1 MREYLKLAE
10 TKRNL
15 AMILG
20 SISLLLIATFVPFV
34 KAVTIGLYLLAYLL
48 VGGPILVAAVRDL
61 FTGKLFGE
69 AFLMTVATVGALA
82 IQQYPEAVAVML
94 FYRIGEFFQDS
105 AVSKSKRSI
114 TDLLKIRPD
123 YANLVVNGHT
133 QQIAPDQV
141 QVGDTLIVRP
151 GEKIPADGTV
161 TSGETYLDTKA
172 LTGETKPA
180 LVGVGDQALSGT
192 IVSNGVIELRV
203 EKAYADSTVAK
214 ILELVQDATTKK
226 TKTENFITKFARV
239 YTPAVVGMAA
249 LLAIAP
255 PVFFGQPFNDWLYR
269 ALIFLVISCPCAL
282 VISVPLSYFGGI
294 GAASRAGVLIKGSN
308 YLEALNQVKTVA
320 FDKTGTL
327 TRGEFAVVNVAPVTL
342 SKSALIQLAA
352 TAEVASPHPIAK
364 SIVALAG
371 LSADSQQSAEELV
384 GLGVKASSDGQPLYV
399 GNAKLMRQV
408 GVTQDLP
415 QSTTGTMV
423 YVALAGQYQGAIEVA
438 DAIKET
444 TIPALA
450 ALKQTGVRQTV
461 MLTGDNRQVGQAVGD
476 QIKIDAVKAEL
487 LPQDK
492 VAEMGK
498 LKADLGAKEK
508 LAFVGDGLND
518 TPVLA
523 SADVGIAM
531 GALGSDAAIESADIV
546 LMNDDPLAI
555 PRTMTIAKRT
565 KQIVWENI
573 IFALGIKLLFLTL
586 AAFGITTMWWAVFS
600 DVGVTLIAVLNTLR
614 LLLIGR
620 QEKPQKIQKTL
631 EIGRAHV

>member
-1 MREYLKLAE
+1 
-10 TKRNL
+10 
-15 AMILG
+15 
-20 SISLLLIATFVPFV
+20 
-34 KAVTIGLYLLAYLL
+34 
-48 VGGPILVAAVRDL
+48 
-61 FTGKLFGE
+61 
-69 AFLMTVATVGALA
+69 
-82 IQQYPEAVAVML
+82 
-94 FYRIGEFFQDS
+94 
-105 AVSKSKRSI
+105 
-114 TDLLKIRPD
+114 
-123 YANLVVNGHT
+123 
-133 QQIAPDQV
+133 
-141 QVGDTLIVRP
+141 
-151 GEKIPADGTV
+151 
-161 TSGETYLDTKA
+161 
-172 LTGETKPA
+172 
-180 LVGVGDQALSGT
+180 LSGT

-239 YTPAVVGMAA
+239 YTPVVVGMAA
-249 LLAIAP
+249 LLAIVP
-255 PVFFGQPFNDWLYR
+255 PLFFGLPFNDWLYR

-327 TRGEFAVVNVAPVTL
+327 TRGEFAVVNVAPVSL
-342 SKSALIQLAA
+342 SKPALIRLAA

-364 SIVALAG
+364 SIVAMAG
-371 LSADSQQSAEELV
+371 IRADGQQSAEELV
-384 GLGVKASSDGQPLYV
+384 GLGVKATSAGQPLYV

-408 GVTQDLP
+408 GITNDLP
-415 QSTTGTMV
+415 DSTTGTMV
-423 YVALAGQYQGAIEVA
+423 YVALADRYQGAIEVA
-438 DAIKET
+438 DAIKDT
-444 TIPALA
+444 TVPALA
-450 ALKQTGVRQTV
+450 ALKQNGIRQTV

-498 LKADLGAKEK
+498 LKAELGPKEK

-555 PRTMTIAKRT
+555 PRTIAIAKRT

-573 IFALGIKLLFLTL
+573 VFALGIKILFLTL

-620 QEKPQKIQKTL
+620 QEKPQKVQKTL
-631 EIGRAHV
+631 AKVSG

>member
-20 SISLLLIATFVPFV
+20 SMLLLAIASFSPLL
-34 KAVTIGLYLLAYLL
+34 KAVTIGLYLMAYLL
-48 VGGPILVAAVRDL
+48 VGGPILVDAVKDL
-61 FTGKLFGE
+61 FNGKLFGE

-105 AVSKSKRSI
+105 AVSKSKQSI
-114 TDLLKIRPD
+114 TSLLQIRPD
-123 YANLVVNGHT
+123 SANLVVNGHT
-133 QQIAPDQV
+133 QQITPDQIK
-141 QVGDTLIVRP
+141 VGDTLIVRP
-151 GEKIPADGTV
+151 GEKVPADGTV

-172 LTGETKPA
+172 LTGETKPS
-180 LVGVGDQALSGT
+180 LVVAGDQALSGT

-214 ILELVQDATTKK
+214 ILELVQDATNKK

-249 LLAIAP
+249 LLAIVP
-255 PVFFGQPFNDWLYR
+255 PLFFAQPFADWLYR

-294 GAASRAGVLIKGSN
+294 GAASRSGVLIKGSN

-327 TRGEFAVVNVAPVTL
+327 TRGEFAVVNVAPVSL
-342 SKSALIQLAA
+342 SKPALVKLAA
-352 TAEVASPHPIAK
+352 SAEVASPHPIAK
-364 SIVALAG
+364 SIVAMAG
-371 LSADSQQSAEELV
+371 LSADNQSAAEELV
-384 GLGVKASSDGQPLYV
+384 GLGVKTIQAGQPLYV

-408 GVTQDLP
+408 GVTVDLP
-415 QSTTGTMV
+415 DSTTGTMV
-423 YVALAGQYQGAIEVA
+423 YVALGGQYQGAIEVA
-438 DAIKET
+438 DAIKENT
-444 TIPALA
+444 VPALR
-450 ALKQTGVRQTV
+450 ALKQDGVAHTV
-461 MLTGDNRQVGQAVGD
+461 MLTGDNRQVGQAVGQ
-476 QIKIDAVKAEL
+476 QIGIDAVKAEL

-492 VAEMGK
+492 VAEMGV
-498 LKADLGAKEK
+498 LKAQLGSKEK

-531 GALGSDAAIESADIV
+531 GALGSDAAIESADVV

-555 PRTMTIAKRT
+555 PRTIAIAKRT

-573 IFALGIKLLFLTL
+573 VFALGIKLLFLTL

-620 QEKPQKIQKTL
+620 QEKPQKVQKTL
-631 EIGRAHV
+631 AKVSG

>member
-20 SISLLLIATFVPFV
+20 SMLLLAIASFLPLL

-48 VGGPILVAAVRDL
+48 VGGPILVDAVKDL
-61 FTGKLFGE
+61 FNGKLFGE

-105 AVSKSKRSI
+105 AVSKSKQSI
-114 TDLLKIRPD
+114 TSLLKIRPD
-123 YANLVVNGHT
+123 YANLVINGHT
-133 QQIAPDQV
+133 QQITPDQIK
-141 QVGDTLIVRP
+141 VGDTLIVRP
-151 GEKIPADGTV
+151 GEKVPADGTV

-172 LTGETKPA
+172 LTGETKPTMVA
-180 LVGVGDQALSGT
+180 AGDQALSGT
-192 IVSNGVIELRV
+192 IVSNGVIELQV

-214 ILELVQDATTKK
+214 ILELVQDATNKK

-249 LLAIAP
+249 LLAIVP
-255 PVFFGQPFNDWLYR
+255 PLFFAQPFADWLYR

-294 GAASRAGVLIKGSN
+294 GAASRSGVLIKGSN

-327 TRGEFAVVNVAPVTL
+327 TRGEFAVVNVAPVSL
-342 SKSALIQLAA
+342 SKPALIKLAA

-364 SIVALAG
+364 SIVAMAG
-371 LSADSQQSAEELV
+371 LSADNQSAAEELV
-384 GLGVKASSDGQPLYV
+384 GLGVKATQGGQPLYV

-408 GVTQDLP
+408 GVMADLP
-415 QSTTGTMV
+415 SSTTGTMV

-438 DAIKET
+438 DAIKENT
-444 TIPALA
+444 VPALR
-450 ALKQTGVRQTV
+450 ALKQDGVKHTV
-461 MLTGDNRQVGQAVGD
+461 MLTGDNRQVGQAVGQ
-476 QIKIDAVKAEL
+476 QIGIDAVKAEL

-492 VAEMGK
+492 VAEMGV
-498 LKADLGAKEK
+498 LKAQLRPKEK

-531 GALGSDAAIESADIV
+531 GALGSDAAIESADVV

-555 PRTMTIAKRT
+555 PRTIAIAKRT

-573 IFALGIKLLFLTL
+573 VFALGIKILFLTL

-620 QEKPQKIQKTL
+620 QEKPQKVQKTL
-631 EIGRAHV
+631 AKVSG

>member
-20 SISLLLIATFVPFV
+20 SMLLLVIASFSPLL
-34 KAVTIGLYLLAYLL
+34 KAVTIGLYLIAYLL
-48 VGGPILVAAVRDL
+48 VGGPILVDAVKDL
-61 FTGKLFGE
+61 FNGKLFGE

-105 AVSKSKRSI
+105 AVSKSKQSI
-114 TDLLKIRPD
+114 TSLLKIRPD
-123 YANLVVNGHT
+123 AANLVVNGHT
-133 QQIAPDQV
+133 QQITPDQIK
-141 QVGDTLIVRP
+141 VGDTLIVRP
-151 GEKIPADGTV
+151 GEKVPADGTV

-172 LTGETKPA
+172 LTGETKPS
-180 LVGVGDQALSGT
+180 LVVAGDQALSGT

-214 ILELVQDATTKK
+214 ILELFQDATNKK

-249 LLAIAP
+249 LLAIVP
-255 PVFFGQPFNDWLYR
+255 PLFFAQPFADWLYR

-294 GAASRAGVLIKGSN
+294 GAASRSGVLIKGSN

-327 TRGEFAVVNVAPVTL
+327 TRGEFAVVNVAPVSL
-342 SKSALIQLAA
+342 SKSALIKLAA

-364 SIVALAG
+364 SIVAMAG
-371 LSADSQQSAEELV
+371 LNTDKQSAAEELV
-384 GLGVKASSDGQPLYV
+384 GLGVKATQGGQPLYV

-408 GVTQDLP
+408 GVTVDLP
-415 QSTTGTMV
+415 GSTTGTMV
-423 YVALAGQYQGAIEVA
+423 YVALGGQYQGAIEVA
-438 DAIKET
+438 DAIKENT
-444 TIPALA
+444 VPALR
-450 ALKQTGVRQTV
+450 ALKQDGVTHTV
-461 MLTGDNRQVGQAVGD
+461 MLTGDNHQVGQAVGQ
-476 QIKIDAVKAEL
+476 QIGIDAVKAEL

-492 VAEMGK
+492 VAEMGA
-498 LKADLGAKEK
+498 LKAQLGPKEK

-531 GALGSDAAIESADIV
+531 GALGSDAAIESADVV

-555 PRTMTIAKRT
+555 PRTIAIAKRT

-573 IFALGIKLLFLTL
+573 VFALGIKLLFLTL

-620 QEKPQKIQKTL
+620 QEKPQKVQKTL
-631 EIGRAHV
+631 AKVSG

>member
-10 TKRNL
+10 TKRDL

-20 SISLLLIATFVPFV
+20 SIILLIIAGFSPLL

-48 VGGPILVAAVRDL
+48 VGGPILVEAVRDL

-151 GEKIPADGTV
+151 GEKVPADGVV

-172 LTGETKPA
+172 LTGETKPS
-180 LVGVGDQALSGT
+180 LVAAGDQALSGT

-239 YTPAVVGMAA
+239 YTPVVVGMAA
-249 LLAIAP
+249 LLAIVP
-255 PVFFGQPFNDWLYR
+255 SLFFGLPFNDWLYR

-327 TRGEFAVVNVAPVTL
+327 TRGEFAVVNVAPVSL
-342 SKSALIQLAA
+342 SKPALIRLAA

-364 SIVALAG
+364 SIVAMAG
-371 LSADSQQSAEELV
+371 IRADGQQSAEELV
-384 GLGVKASSDGQPLYV
+384 GLGVKATSAGQPLYV

-408 GVTQDLP
+408 GITNDLP
-415 QSTTGTMV
+415 DSTTGTMV
-423 YVALAGQYQGAIEVA
+423 YVALADRYQGAIEVA
-438 DAIKET
+438 DAIKDT
-444 TIPALA
+444 TVPALA
-450 ALKQTGVRQTV
+450 ALKQNGIRQTV

-498 LKADLGAKEK
+498 LKAELGPKEK

-555 PRTMTIAKRT
+555 PRTIAVAKRT

-573 IFALGIKLLFLTL
+573 VFALGIKILFLTL

-620 QEKPQKIQKTL
+620 QEKPQKVQKTL
-631 EIGRAHV
+631 AKVSG

>member
-10 TKRNL
+10 TKRDL

-20 SISLLLIATFVPFV
+20 SIILLIIAGFSPLL

-48 VGGPILVAAVRDL
+48 VGGPILVEAVRDL

-151 GEKIPADGTV
+151 GEKVPADGVV

-172 LTGETKPA
+172 LTGETKPS
-180 LVGVGDQALSGT
+180 LVAAGDQALSGT

-249 LLAIAP
+249 LLAIVP
-255 PVFFGQPFNDWLYR
+255 PLFFGLPFNDWLYR

-327 TRGEFAVVNVAPVTL
+327 TRGEFAVVNVAPVSL
-342 SKSALIQLAA
+342 SKPALIRLAA

-364 SIVALAG
+364 SIVAMAG
-371 LSADSQQSAEELV
+371 IRADGQQSAEELV
-384 GLGVKASSDGQPLYV
+384 GLGVKATSAGQPLYV

-408 GVTQDLP
+408 GITNDLP
-415 QSTTGTMV
+415 DSTTGTMV
-423 YVALAGQYQGAIEVA
+423 YVALADRYQGAIEVA
-438 DAIKET
+438 DAIKDT
-444 TIPALA
+444 TVPALA
-450 ALKQTGVRQTV
+450 ALKQNGIRQTV

-498 LKADLGAKEK
+498 LKAELGPKEK

-555 PRTMTIAKRT
+555 PRTIAVAKRT

-573 IFALGIKLLFLTL
+573 VFALGIKILFLTL

-620 QEKPQKIQKTL
+620 QEKPQKVQKTL
-631 EIGRAHV
+631 AKVSG

>member
-15 AMILG
+15 VMILG
-20 SISLLLIATFVPFV
+20 SMLLLAIATFSPFV

-48 VGGPILVAAVRDL
+48 VGGPILVEAVRDL

-133 QQIAPDQV
+133 QQITPDQV

-151 GEKIPADGTV
+151 GEKVPADGV
-161 TSGETYLDTKA
+161 ITSGETYLDTKA

-180 LVGVGDQALSGT
+180 LVTLGDQALSGT
-192 IVSNGVIELRV
+192 IVSNGVIEIRV

-214 ILELVQDATTKK
+214 ILELVQDATSQK

-239 YTPAVVGMAA
+239 YTPVVVGMAA
-249 LLAIAP
+249 LLAIVP
-255 PVFFGQPFNDWLYR
+255 SLFFGLSFNDWLYR

-294 GAASRAGVLIKGSN
+294 GAASRSGVLIKGSN
-308 YLEALNQVKTVA
+308 YLEALNQVKVIA

-327 TRGEFAVVNVAPVTL
+327 TRGEFAVVNVLPVSL
-342 SKSALIQLAA
+342 SKAALVKLAA

-371 LSADSQQSAEELV
+371 LSADDQQAAEELV
-384 GLGVKASSDGQPLYV
+384 GLGVKTMHAEQPLYV

-408 GVTQDLP
+408 GVAAELP
-415 QSTTGTMV
+415 ASTTGTMV
-423 YVALAGQYQGAIEVA
+423 YVALADHYQGAIEVA
-438 DAIKET
+438 DAIKDT
-444 TIPALA
+444 TVEALA
-450 ALKQTGVRQTV
+450 ALKQAGIHQTV
-461 MLTGDNRQVGQAVGD
+461 MLTGDNRQVGQAVGQ

-492 VAEMGK
+492 VAEMQQ
-498 LKADLGAKEK
+498 LKAHLAPKEK

-555 PRTMTIAKRT
+555 PRTIEIAKRT

-573 IFALGIKLLFLTL
+573 IFALGIKVLFLTL
-586 AAFGITTMWWAVFS
+586 AAFGVTTMWWAVFS

-620 QEKPQKIQKTL
+620 QDRPQKVQKTL
-631 EIGRAHV
+631 AKVSG

>member
-15 AMILG
+15 ALILG
-20 SISLLLIATFVPFV
+20 SMGLLLIATFSPFL

-48 VGGPILVAAVRDL
+48 VGGPILVEAVRDL

-105 AVSKSKRSI
+105 AVNKSKRSI

-123 YANLVVNGHT
+123 YANLVVNGQT
-133 QQIAPDQV
+133 QQITPDQV

-151 GEKIPADGTV
+151 GEKVPADGIV

-172 LTGETKPA
+172 LTGETKPM
-180 LVGVGDQALSGT
+180 LVGSGDQALSGT

-214 ILELVQDATTKK
+214 ILELVQDATTQK

-239 YTPAVVGMAA
+239 YTPAVVGMAI
-249 LLAIAP
+249 LLATVP
-255 PVFFGQPFNDWLYR
+255 PLFFAQPFNAWLYR

-327 TRGEFAVVNVAPVTL
+327 TRGEFAVVNVAPVSL

-352 TAEVASPHPIAK
+352 RAEVASPHPIAK

-371 LSADSQQSAEELV
+371 YQDDGQTAAEELV
-384 GLGVKASSDGQPLYV
+384 GLGVKAQADDQPLYV
-399 GNAKLMRQV
+399 GNAKLMRQI
-408 GVTQDLP
+408 GVTADLP
-415 QSTTGTMV
+415 RSPASTMV
-423 YVALAGQYQGAIEVA
+423 YVAWAGKYQGAIEVA
-438 DAIKET
+438 DAVKET

-450 ALKQTGVRQTV
+450 ALKQTGIRQTV
-461 MLTGDNRQVGQAVGD
+461 MLTGDNQQVGQAVGE

-498 LKADLGAKEK
+498 LKAQLKPKEK

-555 PRTMTIAKRT
+555 PRTITIAKRT

-573 IFALGIKLLFLTL
+573 VFALGIKLLFLTL

-631 EIGRAHV
+631 AKVNG

>member
-10 TKRNL
+10 TKRDL
-15 AMILG
+15 ATILG
-20 SISLLLIATFVPFV
+20 SMLLLAIASFLPLL

-48 VGGPILVAAVRDL
+48 VGGPILVDAVKDL
-61 FTGKLFGE
+61 FNGKLFGE

-105 AVSKSKRSI
+105 AVSKSKQSI
-114 TDLLKIRPD
+114 TSLLKIRPD
-123 YANLVVNGHT
+123 SANLVVNGHT
-133 QQIAPDQV
+133 QQITPDQIK
-141 QVGDTLIVRP
+141 VGDTLIVRP
-151 GEKIPADGTV
+151 GEKVPADGTV

-172 LTGETKPA
+172 LTGETKPTMVA
-180 LVGVGDQALSGT
+180 AGDQALSGT
-192 IVSNGVIELRV
+192 IVSNGVIELQV

-214 ILELVQDATTKK
+214 ILELVQDATNKK

-249 LLAIAP
+249 LLAIVP
-255 PVFFGQPFNDWLYR
+255 PLFFAQPFADWLYR

-294 GAASRAGVLIKGSN
+294 GAASRSGVLIKGSN

-327 TRGEFAVVNVAPVTL
+327 TRGEFAVVNVAPVRL
-342 SKSALIQLAA
+342 SKPALIKLAA

-364 SIVALAG
+364 SIVAMAG
-371 LSADSQQSAEELV
+371 LSTDNQSAAEELV
-384 GLGVKASSDGQPLYV
+384 GLGVKATQDGQPLYV

-408 GVTQDLP
+408 GVMTDLP
-415 QSTTGTMV
+415 EGTTGTMV

-438 DAIKET
+438 DAIKENT
-444 TIPALA
+444 VPALR
-450 ALKQTGVRQTV
+450 ALKQDGVKHTV
-461 MLTGDNRQVGQAVGD
+461 MLTGDNRQVGQAVGQ
-476 QIKIDAVKAEL
+476 QIGIDAVKTEL

-492 VAEMGK
+492 VAEMGA
-498 LKADLGAKEK
+498 LKAQLGSKEK

-531 GALGSDAAIESADIV
+531 GALGSDAAIESADVV

-555 PRTMTIAKRT
+555 PRTIAIAKRT

-573 IFALGIKLLFLTL
+573 VFALGIKILFLTL

-620 QEKPQKIQKTL
+620 QEKPRKVQKTL
-631 EIGRAHV
+631 AKVSG

>member
-10 TKRNL
+10 TKRDL

-20 SISLLLIATFVPFV
+20 SIILLIIASFSPLL

-48 VGGPILVAAVRDL
+48 VGGPILVEAVRDL

-151 GEKIPADGTV
+151 GEKVPADGVV

-172 LTGETKPA
+172 LTGETKPS
-180 LVGVGDQALSGT
+180 LVAAGDQALSGT

-214 ILELVQDATTKK
+214 ILALVQDATTKK

-249 LLAIAP
+249 LLAILP
-255 PVFFGQPFNDWLYR
+255 PLFFGQPFNDWLYR

-327 TRGEFAVVNVAPVTL
+327 TRGEFAVVNVAPVSL
-342 SKSALIQLAA
+342 SKPALIRLAA

-364 SIVALAG
+364 SIVAMAG
-371 LSADSQQSAEELV
+371 IRADGQQSAEELV
-384 GLGVKASSDGQPLYV
+384 GLGVKATSAGQPLYV

-408 GVTQDLP
+408 GITTDLP
-415 QSTTGTMV
+415 DSTTGTMV
-423 YVALAGQYQGAIEVA
+423 YVALADQYQGAIEVA
-438 DAIKET
+438 DAIKDT
-444 TIPALA
+444 TVPALA
-450 ALKQTGVRQTV
+450 ALKQNGIRQTV

-498 LKADLGAKEK
+498 LKAELGPKEK

-555 PRTMTIAKRT
+555 PRTIEIAKRT

-573 IFALGIKLLFLTL
+573 VFALGIKILFLTL

-620 QEKPQKIQKTL
+620 QEKPQKVQKTL
-631 EIGRAHV
+631 AKVSG

>member
-82 IQQYPEAVAVML
+82 IRQYPEAVAVML

-141 QVGDTLIVRP
+141 RVGDTLIVRP

-239 YTPAVVGMAA
+239 YTPVVVGMAA
-249 LLAIAP
+249 LLAIVP

-438 DAIKET
+438 DAIKEA

-555 PRTMTIAKRT
+555 PRTMTIAKQT

-586 AAFGITTMWWAVFS
+586 AALGITTMWWAVFS

-620 QEKPQKIQKTL
+620 QDRPQKVQKTL
-631 EIGRAHV
+631 AKVSG

>member
-10 TKRNL
+10 TKRDL

-20 SISLLLIATFVPFV
+20 SIILLIIAGFSPLL

-48 VGGPILVAAVRDL
+48 VGGPILVEAVRDL

-151 GEKIPADGTV
+151 GEKVPADGVV

-172 LTGETKPA
+172 LTGETKPS
-180 LVGVGDQALSGT
+180 LVAAGDQALSGT
-192 IVSNGVIELRV
+192 IVSNGVIELHV

-249 LLAIAP
+249 LLAIVP
-255 PVFFGQPFNDWLYR
+255 PLFFGLPFNDWLYR

-327 TRGEFAVVNVAPVTL
+327 TRGEFAVVNVAPVSL
-342 SKSALIQLAA
+342 SKPALIRLAA

-364 SIVALAG
+364 SIVAMAG
-371 LSADSQQSAEELV
+371 IRADGQQSAEELV
-384 GLGVKASSDGQPLYV
+384 GLGVKATSAGQPLYV

-408 GVTQDLP
+408 GITNDLP
-415 QSTTGTMV
+415 DSTTGTMV
-423 YVALAGQYQGAIEVA
+423 YVALADRYQGAIEVA
-438 DAIKET
+438 DAIKDT
-444 TIPALA
+444 TVPALA
-450 ALKQTGVRQTV
+450 ALKQNGIRQTV

-498 LKADLGAKEK
+498 LKAELGPKEK

-555 PRTMTIAKRT
+555 PRTIAIAKRT

-573 IFALGIKLLFLTL
+573 VFALGIKILFLTL

-620 QEKPQKIQKTL
+620 QEKPQKVQKTL
-631 EIGRAHV
+631 AKVSG

>member
-1 MREYLKLAE
+1 MWEYLKLAE

-20 SISLLLIATFVPFV
+20 SMLLLAIATFSPFV

-48 VGGPILVAAVRDL
+48 VGGPILVEAVRDL

-133 QQIAPDQV
+133 QQITPDQV

-151 GEKIPADGTV
+151 GEKVPADGV
-161 TSGETYLDTKA
+161 ITSGETYLDTKA

-180 LVGVGDQALSGT
+180 LVTLGDQALSGT
-192 IVSNGVIELRV
+192 IVSNGVIEIRV

-214 ILELVQDATTKK
+214 ILELVQDATSQK

-239 YTPAVVGMAA
+239 YTPVVVGMAA
-249 LLAIAP
+249 LLAIVP
-255 PVFFGQPFNDWLYR
+255 PLFFGLSFNDWLYR

-294 GAASRAGVLIKGSN
+294 GAASRSGVLIKGSN
-308 YLEALNQVKTVA
+308 YLEALNQVKVIA

-327 TRGEFAVVNVAPVTL
+327 TRGEFAVVNVLPVSL
-342 SKSALIQLAA
+342 SKAALVKLAA

-371 LSADSQQSAEELV
+371 LSTDDQQAAEELV
-384 GLGVKASSDGQPLYV
+384 GLGVKALHAEQPLYV

-408 GVTQDLP
+408 GVAAELP
-415 QSTTGTMV
+415 ASTTGTMV
-423 YVALAGQYQGAIEVA
+423 YVALADHYQGAIEVA
-438 DAIKET
+438 DAIKDT
-444 TIPALA
+444 TVEALA
-450 ALKQTGVRQTV
+450 ALKQAGIHQTV
-461 MLTGDNRQVGQAVGD
+461 MLTGDNRQVGQAVGQ

-492 VAEMGK
+492 VAEMQQ
-498 LKADLGAKEK
+498 LKAHLAPKEK

-555 PRTMTIAKRT
+555 PRTIEIAKRT

-573 IFALGIKLLFLTL
+573 IFALGIKVLFLTL
-586 AAFGITTMWWAVFS
+586 AAFGVTTMWWAVFS

-620 QEKPQKIQKTL
+620 QDRPQKVQKTL
-631 EIGRAHV
+631 AKVSG

>member
-20 SISLLLIATFVPFV
+20 SVLLLAIASFSPLL
-34 KAVTIGLYLLAYLL
+34 KAVTIGLYLMAYLL
-48 VGGPILVAAVRDL
+48 VGGPILVDAVKDL
-61 FTGKLFGE
+61 FNGKLFGE

-105 AVSKSKRSI
+105 AVSKSKQSI
-114 TDLLKIRPD
+114 TSLLQIRPD
-123 YANLVVNGHT
+123 SANLVVNGHT
-133 QQIAPDQV
+133 QQITPDQIK
-141 QVGDTLIVRP
+141 VGDTLIVRP
-151 GEKIPADGTV
+151 GEKVPADGTV

-172 LTGETKPA
+172 LTGETKPS
-180 LVGVGDQALSGT
+180 LVVTGDQALSGT

-214 ILELVQDATTKK
+214 ILELVQDATNKK

-249 LLAIAP
+249 LLAIVP
-255 PVFFGQPFNDWLYR
+255 PLLFAQPFADWLYR

-294 GAASRAGVLIKGSN
+294 GAASRSGVLIKGSN

-327 TRGEFAVVNVAPVTL
+327 TRGEFAVVNVAPVSL
-342 SKSALIQLAA
+342 SKPALVKLAA
-352 TAEVASPHPIAK
+352 SAEVASPHPIAK
-364 SIVALAG
+364 SIVAMAG
-371 LSADSQQSAEELV
+371 LSTDNQSAAEELV
-384 GLGVKASSDGQPLYV
+384 GLGVKRIQAGQPLYV

-408 GVTQDLP
+408 GVTVDLP
-415 QSTTGTMV
+415 GSTTGTMV
-423 YVALAGQYQGAIEVA
+423 YVVLGGQYQGAIEVA
-438 DAIKET
+438 DAIKENT
-444 TIPALA
+444 VPALR
-450 ALKQTGVRQTV
+450 ALKQDGVAHTV
-461 MLTGDNRQVGQAVGD
+461 MLTGDNRQVGQAVGQ
-476 QIKIDAVKAEL
+476 QIGIDAVKAEL

-492 VAEMGK
+492 VAEMGA
-498 LKADLGAKEK
+498 LKAQLGSKEK

-531 GALGSDAAIESADIV
+531 GALGSDAAIESADVV

-555 PRTMTIAKRT
+555 PRTIAIAKRT

-573 IFALGIKLLFLTL
+573 VFALGIKLLFLTL

-620 QEKPQKIQKTL
+620 QEKPQKVQKTL
-631 EIGRAHV
+631 AKVSG

>member
-1 MREYLKLAE
+1 MWEYLKLAE

-20 SISLLLIATFVPFV
+20 SMLLLAIATFSTFV
-34 KAVTIGLYLLAYLL
+34 KAITIGLYLLAYLL
-48 VGGPILVAAVRDL
+48 VGGPILVEAVRDL

-133 QQIAPDQV
+133 QQITPDQV

-151 GEKIPADGTV
+151 GEKVPADGV
-161 TSGETYLDTKA
+161 ITSGETYLDTKA

-180 LVGVGDQALSGT
+180 LVTLGDQALSGT
-192 IVSNGVIELRV
+192 IVSNGVIEIRV

-214 ILELVQDATTKK
+214 ILELVQDATSQK

-239 YTPAVVGMAA
+239 YTPVVVGMAA
-249 LLAIAP
+249 LLAIVP
-255 PVFFGQPFNDWLYR
+255 PLFFGLSFNDWLYR

-294 GAASRAGVLIKGSN
+294 GAASRSGVLIKGSN
-308 YLEALNQVKTVA
+308 YLEALNQVKVIA

-327 TRGEFAVVNVAPVTL
+327 TRGEFAVVNVLPVSL
-342 SKSALIQLAA
+342 SKAALVKLAA

-371 LSADSQQSAEELV
+371 LSADDQQNAEELV
-384 GLGVKASSDGQPLYV
+384 GLGVKAIHAEQPLYV

-408 GVTQDLP
+408 GVAVELP
-415 QSTTGTMV
+415 ASTTGTMV
-423 YVALAGQYQGAIEVA
+423 YVALADHYQGAIEVA
-438 DAIKET
+438 DAIKDT
-444 TIPALA
+444 TVEALA
-450 ALKQTGVRQTV
+450 ALKQAGIHQTV
-461 MLTGDNRQVGQAVGD
+461 MLTGDNRQVGQAVGQ

-492 VAEMGK
+492 VAEMRQ
-498 LKADLGAKEK
+498 LKAHLAPKEK
-508 LAFVGDGLND
+508 CAFVGDGLND

-555 PRTMTIAKRT
+555 PRTIEIAKRT

-573 IFALGIKLLFLTL
+573 IFALGIKILFLTL
-586 AAFGITTMWWAVFS
+586 AAFGVTTMWWAVFS

-620 QEKPQKIQKTL
+620 QDRPQKVQKTL
-631 EIGRAHV
+631 AKVSG

>member
-20 SISLLLIATFVPFV
+20 SMLLLAIAGFLPLL

-48 VGGPILVAAVRDL
+48 VGGPILVDAVKDL
-61 FTGKLFGE
+61 FNGKLFGE

-105 AVSKSKRSI
+105 AVSESKQSI
-114 TDLLKIRPD
+114 TSLLKIRPD

-133 QQIAPDQV
+133 QQITPDQIK
-141 QVGDTLIVRP
+141 VGDTLIVRP
-151 GEKIPADGTV
+151 GEKVPADGTV

-172 LTGETKPA
+172 LTGETKPTMVA
-180 LVGVGDQALSGT
+180 AGDQALSGT
-192 IVSNGVIELRV
+192 IVSNGVIELQV

-214 ILELVQDATTKK
+214 ILELVQDATNKK

-249 LLAIAP
+249 LLAIVP
-255 PVFFGQPFNDWLYR
+255 PLFFAQPFADWLYR

-294 GAASRAGVLIKGSN
+294 GAASRSGVLIKGSN

-327 TRGEFAVVNVAPVTL
+327 TRGEFAVVNVATVSL
-342 SKSALIQLAA
+342 SKPALIKLAA

-364 SIVALAG
+364 SIVAMAG
-371 LSADSQQSAEELV
+371 LSADNQSTAEELV
-384 GLGVKASSDGQPLYV
+384 GLGVKATQGGQPLYV
-399 GNAKLMRQV
+399 GNAKLMRRV
-408 GVTQDLP
+408 GVTADLP
-415 QSTTGTMV
+415 ESTTGTMV

-438 DAIKET
+438 DAIKENT
-444 TIPALA
+444 VPALR
-450 ALKQTGVRQTV
+450 ALKQDGVKHTV
-461 MLTGDNRQVGQAVGD
+461 MLTGDNRQVGQAVGQ
-476 QIKIDAVKAEL
+476 QIGIDTVKAEL

-492 VAEMGK
+492 VAEMGA
-498 LKADLGAKEK
+498 LKAQLGPKEK

-531 GALGSDAAIESADIV
+531 GALGSDAAIESADVV

-555 PRTMTIAKRT
+555 PRTIAIAKRT

-573 IFALGIKLLFLTL
+573 VFALGIKILFLTL

-620 QEKPQKIQKTL
+620 QEKPQKVQKTL
-631 EIGRAHV
+631 AKVSG

>member
-1 MREYLKLAE
+1 MRDYLKLAE
-10 TKRNL
+10 TKRDL
-15 AMILG
+15 ALILG
-20 SISLLLIATFVPFV
+20 SITLLLIASFSPFL
-34 KAVTIGLYLLAYLL
+34 KAITIGLYLIAYLL
-48 VGGPILVAAVRDL
+48 VGGPILVEAVRDL

-105 AVSKSKRSI
+105 AVNKSKRSI

-141 QVGDTLIVRP
+141 KVGDTLIVRP
-151 GEKIPADGTV
+151 GEKIPADGTI

-172 LTGETKPA
+172 LTGETKPT
-180 LVGVGDQALSGT
+180 LVGTGDQALSGT

-239 YTPAVVGMAA
+239 YTPAVVGMAI
-249 LLAIAP
+249 LLAAVP
-255 PVFFGQPFNDWLYR
+255 PLFFAQPFNDWLYR

-327 TRGEFAVVNVAPVTL
+327 TRGEFAVVNVAPVNR
-342 SKSALIQLAA
+342 SEADLIRLAA

-371 LSADSQQSAEELV
+371 IDADTPSSAEELV
-384 GLGVKASSDGQPLYV
+384 GLGVQSQHDGQPLYV
-399 GNAKLMRQV
+399 GNAKLMRQA
-408 GVTQDLP
+408 GITRELP
-415 QSTTGTMV
+415 KSAAGTMV
-423 YVALAGQYQGAIEVA
+423 YVALADQYQGAIEVA
-438 DAIKET
+438 DAVKET

-450 ALKQTGVRQTV
+450 ALKEAGIRQTV

-476 QIKIDAVKAEL
+476 QIKIDTVKAEL

-492 VAEMGK
+492 VAEMRQ
-498 LKADLGAKEK
+498 LKAQLKSKEK

-555 PRTMTIAKRT
+555 PRTINIAKRT

-573 IFALGIKLLFLTL
+573 VFALGIKILFLTL

-620 QEKPQKIQKTL
+620 QETPQKIQKTL
-631 EIGRAHV
+631 AKVNG

>member
-20 SISLLLIATFVPFV
+20 SMLLLAIAGFLPLL

-48 VGGPILVAAVRDL
+48 VGGPILVDAVKDL
-61 FTGKLFGE
+61 FNGKLFGE

-105 AVSKSKRSI
+105 AVSKSKQSI
-114 TDLLKIRPD
+114 TSLLKIRPD

-133 QQIAPDQV
+133 QQITPDQIK
-141 QVGDTLIVRP
+141 VGDTLIVRP
-151 GEKIPADGTV
+151 GEKVPADGTV

-172 LTGETKPA
+172 LTGETKPTMVA
-180 LVGVGDQALSGT
+180 AGDQALSGT
-192 IVSNGVIELRV
+192 IVSNGVIELQV

-214 ILELVQDATTKK
+214 ILELVQDATNKK

-249 LLAIAP
+249 LLAIVP
-255 PVFFGQPFNDWLYR
+255 PLFFAQPFADWLYR

-294 GAASRAGVLIKGSN
+294 GAASRSGVLIKGSN

-327 TRGEFAVVNVAPVTL
+327 TRGEFAVVNVAPVSL
-342 SKSALIQLAA
+342 SKPALIKLAA

-364 SIVALAG
+364 SIVAMAG
-371 LSADSQQSAEELV
+371 LSTDNQSTAEELV
-384 GLGVKASSDGQPLYV
+384 GLGVKATQGGQPLYV

-408 GVTQDLP
+408 GVTADLP
-415 QSTTGTMV
+415 SSTTGTMV

-438 DAIKET
+438 DAIKENT
-444 TIPALA
+444 VPALR
-450 ALKQTGVRQTV
+450 ALKQDGVKHTV
-461 MLTGDNRQVGQAVGD
+461 MLTGDNRQVGQAVGQ
-476 QIKIDAVKAEL
+476 QIGIDTVKAEL

-492 VAEMGK
+492 VAEMGA
-498 LKADLGAKEK
+498 LKAQLGPKEK

-523 SADVGIAM
+523 RADVGIAM
-531 GALGSDAAIESADIV
+531 GALGSDAAIESADVV

-555 PRTMTIAKRT
+555 PRTIAIAKRT

-573 IFALGIKLLFLTL
+573 VFALGIKILFLTL

-620 QEKPQKIQKTL
+620 QEKPQKVQKTL
-631 EIGRAHV
+631 AKVSG

>member
-1 MREYLKLAE
+1 MRDYLKLAE
-10 TKRNL
+10 TKRDL
-15 AMILG
+15 ALILG
-20 SISLLLIATFVPFV
+20 SITLLLIASFSPFL
-34 KAVTIGLYLLAYLL
+34 KAVTIGLYLIAYLL
-48 VGGPILVAAVRDL
+48 VGGPILVEAVRDL

-105 AVSKSKRSI
+105 AVNKSKRSI

-141 QVGDTLIVRP
+141 KVGDTLIVRP
-151 GEKIPADGTV
+151 GEKIPADGTI

-172 LTGETKPA
+172 LTGETKPT
-180 LVGVGDQALSGT
+180 LVETGDQALSGT

-203 EKAYADSTVAK
+203 EKAYADSTVVK

-239 YTPAVVGMAA
+239 YTPAVVGMAI
-249 LLAIAP
+249 LLAAVP
-255 PVFFGQPFNDWLYR
+255 PLFFAQPFNDWLYR

-327 TRGEFAVVNVAPVTL
+327 TRGEFAVVNVAPVNR
-342 SKSALIQLAA
+342 SEADLIRLAA

-371 LSADSQQSAEELV
+371 IDADAPSSAEELV
-384 GLGVKASSDGQPLYV
+384 GLGVQSQHDGQPLYV
-399 GNAKLMRQV
+399 GNAKLMRQA
-408 GVTQDLP
+408 GITRELP
-415 QSTTGTMV
+415 KSAAGTMV
-423 YVALAGQYQGAIEVA
+423 YVALADRYQGAIEVA
-438 DAIKET
+438 DAVKET

-450 ALKQTGVRQTV
+450 ALKEAGIRQTV
-461 MLTGDNRQVGQAVGD
+461 MLTGDNRQVGQAVGE
-476 QIKIDAVKAEL
+476 QIKIDTVKAEL

-492 VAEMGK
+492 VAEMSR
-498 LKADLGAKEK
+498 LKAQLTPKEK

-555 PRTMTIAKRT
+555 PRTINIAKRT

-573 IFALGIKLLFLTL
+573 VFALGIKILFLTL

-631 EIGRAHV
+631 AKVNG

>member
-586 AAFGITTMWWAVFS
+586 AALGITTMWWAVFS

-620 QEKPQKIQKTL
+620 QDRPQKVQKTL
-631 EIGRAHV
+631 AKVSG

>member
-20 SISLLLIATFVPFV
+20 SMLLLAIASFSPLL
-34 KAVTIGLYLLAYLL
+34 KAVTIGLYLMAYLL
-48 VGGPILVAAVRDL
+48 VGGPILVDAVKDL
-61 FTGKLFGE
+61 FNGKLFGE

-105 AVSKSKRSI
+105 AVSKSKQSI
-114 TDLLKIRPD
+114 TSLLKIRPD
-123 YANLVVNGHT
+123 AANLVVNGHT
-133 QQIAPDQV
+133 QQITPDQIK
-141 QVGDTLIVRP
+141 VGDTLIVRP
-151 GEKIPADGTV
+151 GEKVPADGTV

-172 LTGETKPA
+172 LTGETKPS
-180 LVGVGDQALSGT
+180 LVVAGDQALSGT

-214 ILELVQDATTKK
+214 ILELVQDATNKK

-249 LLAIAP
+249 LLAIVP
-255 PVFFGQPFNDWLYR
+255 PLFFAQPFADWLYR

-294 GAASRAGVLIKGSN
+294 GAASRSGVLIKGSN

-327 TRGEFAVVNVAPVTL
+327 TRGEFAVVNVAPVSL
-342 SKSALIQLAA
+342 SKSALINLAA

-364 SIVALAG
+364 SIVAMAG
-371 LSADSQQSAEELV
+371 LNTDKQSAAEELV
-384 GLGVKASSDGQPLYV
+384 GLGVKATQGGQPLYV

-408 GVTQDLP
+408 GVTVDLP
-415 QSTTGTMV
+415 GSTTGTMV
-423 YVALAGQYQGAIEVA
+423 YVALGGQYQGAIEVA
-438 DAIKET
+438 DAIKENT
-444 TIPALA
+444 VPALH
-450 ALKQTGVRQTV
+450 ALKQDGVTHTV
-461 MLTGDNRQVGQAVGD
+461 MLTGDNHQVGQAVGQ
-476 QIKIDAVKAEL
+476 QIGIDAVKAEL

-492 VAEMGK
+492 VAEMGA
-498 LKADLGAKEK
+498 LKAQLGPKEK

-531 GALGSDAAIESADIV
+531 GALGSDAAIESADVV

-555 PRTMTIAKRT
+555 PRTIAIAKRT

-573 IFALGIKLLFLTL
+573 VFALGIKILFLTL

-620 QEKPQKIQKTL
+620 QEKPQKVQKTL
-631 EIGRAHV
+631 AKVSG

>member
-249 LLAIAP
+249 LLAIVP

-586 AAFGITTMWWAVFS
+586 AALGITTMWWAVFS

-620 QEKPQKIQKTL
+620 QDRPQKVQKTL
-631 EIGRAHV
+631 AKVSG

>member
-1 MREYLKLAE
+1 
-10 TKRNL
+10 
-15 AMILG
+15 MILG
-20 SISLLLIATFVPFV
+20 SMLLLAIASFLPLL

-48 VGGPILVAAVRDL
+48 VGGPILVDAVKDL
-61 FTGKLFGE
+61 FNGKLFGE

-105 AVSKSKRSI
+105 AVSKSKQSI
-114 TDLLKIRPD
+114 TSLLKIRPD

-133 QQIAPDQV
+133 QQITPAQIK
-141 QVGDTLIVRP
+141 VGDTLIVRP
-151 GEKIPADGTV
+151 GEKVPADGTV

-172 LTGETKPA
+172 LTGETKPTMVA
-180 LVGVGDQALSGT
+180 AGDQALSGT
-192 IVSNGVIELRV
+192 IASNGVIELQV

-214 ILELVQDATTKK
+214 ILELVQDATNKK

-249 LLAIAP
+249 LLAIVP
-255 PVFFGQPFNDWLYR
+255 PLFFAQPFADWLYR

-294 GAASRAGVLIKGSN
+294 GAASRSGVLIKGSN
-308 YLEALNQVKTVA
+308 YLEALNQVRTVA

-327 TRGEFAVVNVAPVTL
+327 TRGEFAVVNVAPVSL
-342 SKSALIQLAA
+342 SKPALIKLAA

-364 SIVALAG
+364 SIVAMAG
-371 LSADSQQSAEELV
+371 LSTDNQAAAEELV
-384 GLGVKASSDGQPLYV
+384 GLGVKATQGGQLLYV

-408 GVTQDLP
+408 GVTADLP
-415 QSTTGTMV
+415 ESTTGTMV

-438 DAIKET
+438 DAIKENT
-444 TIPALA
+444 VPALRT
-450 ALKQTGVRQTV
+450 LKQDGVKHTV
-461 MLTGDNRQVGQAVGD
+461 MLTGDNRQVGQAVGQ
-476 QIKIDAVKAEL
+476 QIGIDTVKAEL

-492 VAEMGK
+492 VAEMGA
-498 LKADLGAKEK
+498 LKAQLGPKEK

-531 GALGSDAAIESADIV
+531 GALGSDAAIESADVV

-555 PRTMTIAKRT
+555 PRTIAIAKRT

-573 IFALGIKLLFLTL
+573 VFALGIKILFLTL

-620 QEKPQKIQKTL
+620 QEKPQKVQKTL
-631 EIGRAHV
+631 AKVSG

>member
-10 TKRNL
+10 TKRDL

-20 SISLLLIATFVPFV
+20 SIILLIIASFSPLL

-48 VGGPILVAAVRDL
+48 VGGPILVEAVRDL

-133 QQIAPDQV
+133 QQIVPDQV

-151 GEKIPADGTV
+151 GEKVPADGVV

-172 LTGETKPA
+172 LTGETKPS
-180 LVGVGDQALSGT
+180 LVAAGDQALSGT

-239 YTPAVVGMAA
+239 YTPVVVGMAA
-249 LLAIAP
+249 LLAIVP
-255 PVFFGQPFNDWLYR
+255 PLFFGLPFNDWLYR

-327 TRGEFAVVNVAPVTL
+327 TRGEFAVVNVAPVSL
-342 SKSALIQLAA
+342 SKPALIRLAA

-364 SIVALAG
+364 SIVAMAG
-371 LSADSQQSAEELV
+371 IRADGQQSAEELV
-384 GLGVKASSDGQPLYV
+384 GLGVKATSAGQPLYV

-408 GVTQDLP
+408 GITNDLP
-415 QSTTGTMV
+415 DSTTGTMV
-423 YVALAGQYQGAIEVA
+423 YVALADRYQGAIEVA
-438 DAIKET
+438 DAIKDT
-444 TIPALA
+444 TVPALA
-450 ALKQTGVRQTV
+450 ALKQNGIRQTV

-498 LKADLGAKEK
+498 LKAELGPKEK

-555 PRTMTIAKRT
+555 PRTIAVAKRT

-573 IFALGIKLLFLTL
+573 VFALGIKILFLTL

-620 QEKPQKIQKTL
+620 QEKPQKVQKTL
-631 EIGRAHV
+631 AKVSG

>member
-20 SISLLLIATFVPFV
+20 SMLLLAIASYSPLL
-34 KAVTIGLYLLAYLL
+34 KAVTIGLYLMAYLL
-48 VGGPILVAAVRDL
+48 VGGPILVDAVKDL
-61 FTGKLFGE
+61 FNGKLFGE

-105 AVSKSKRSI
+105 AVSKSKQSI
-114 TDLLKIRPD
+114 TSLLQIRPD
-123 YANLVVNGHT
+123 SANLVVNGHT
-133 QQIAPDQV
+133 QQITPDQIK
-141 QVGDTLIVRP
+141 VGDTLIVRP
-151 GEKIPADGTV
+151 GEKVPADGTV

-172 LTGETKPA
+172 LTGETKPS
-180 LVGVGDQALSGT
+180 LVVAGDQALSGT

-214 ILELVQDATTKK
+214 ILELVQDATNKK

-249 LLAIAP
+249 LLAIVP
-255 PVFFGQPFNDWLYR
+255 PLFFAQPFADWLYR

-294 GAASRAGVLIKGSN
+294 GAASRSGVLIKGSN

-327 TRGEFAVVNVAPVTL
+327 TRGEFAVVNVAPVSL
-342 SKSALIQLAA
+342 SKPALVKLAA
-352 TAEVASPHPIAK
+352 SAEVASPHPIAK
-364 SIVALAG
+364 SIVAMAG
-371 LSADSQQSAEELV
+371 LSADNQSAAEELV
-384 GLGVKASSDGQPLYV
+384 GLGVKTIQAGQPLYV

-408 GVTQDLP
+408 GVTVDLP
-415 QSTTGTMV
+415 GSTTGTMV
-423 YVALAGQYQGAIEVA
+423 YVALGGQYQGAIEVA
-438 DAIKET
+438 DAIKENT
-444 TIPALA
+444 VPALR
-450 ALKQTGVRQTV
+450 ALKQDGVAHTV
-461 MLTGDNRQVGQAVGD
+461 MLTGDNRQVGQAVGQ
-476 QIKIDAVKAEL
+476 QIGIDAVKAEL

-492 VAEMGK
+492 VAEMGA
-498 LKADLGAKEK
+498 LKAQLGSKEK

-531 GALGSDAAIESADIV
+531 GALGSDAAIESADVV

-555 PRTMTIAKRT
+555 PRTIAIAKRT

-573 IFALGIKLLFLTL
+573 VFALGIKLLFLTL

-620 QEKPQKIQKTL
+620 QEKPQKVQKTL
-631 EIGRAHV
+631 AKVSG

>member
-15 AMILG
+15 ALILG
-20 SISLLLIATFVPFV
+20 SMGLLLIATFSPFL

-48 VGGPILVAAVRDL
+48 VGGPILVEAVRDL

-105 AVSKSKRSI
+105 AVNKSKRSI

-123 YANLVVNGHT
+123 YANLVVNGQT
-133 QQIAPDQV
+133 QQVAPDQV

-151 GEKIPADGTV
+151 GEKVPADGIV

-172 LTGETKPA
+172 LTGETKPM
-180 LVGVGDQALSGT
+180 LVGTGDQALSGT

-214 ILELVQDATTKK
+214 ILELVQDATTQK

-239 YTPAVVGMAA
+239 YTPAVVGMAI
-249 LLAIAP
+249 LLATVP
-255 PVFFGQPFNDWLYR
+255 PLFFAQPFNAWLYR

-327 TRGEFAVVNVAPVTL
+327 TRGEFAVVNVSPVSL

-352 TAEVASPHPIAK
+352 RAEVASPHPIAK

-371 LSADSQQSAEELV
+371 YQDDGQTAAEELV
-384 GLGVKASSDGQPLYV
+384 GLGVKAQADNQPLYV
-399 GNAKLMRQV
+399 GNAKLMRQI
-408 GVTQDLP
+408 GVMADLP
-415 QSTTGTMV
+415 RRSAGTMV
-423 YVALAGQYQGAIEVA
+423 YVALAGKYQGAIEVA
-438 DAIKET
+438 DAVKET

-450 ALKQTGVRQTV
+450 ALKQTGIRQTV
-461 MLTGDNRQVGQAVGD
+461 MLTGDNQQVGQAVGE

-498 LKADLGAKEK
+498 LKAQLKPKEK

-555 PRTMTIAKRT
+555 PRTITIAKRT

-631 EIGRAHV
+631 AKVNG

>member
-586 AAFGITTMWWAVFS
+586 ATLGITTMWWAVFS

-620 QEKPQKIQKTL
+620 QDRPQKVQKTL
-631 EIGRAHV
+631 AKVSG